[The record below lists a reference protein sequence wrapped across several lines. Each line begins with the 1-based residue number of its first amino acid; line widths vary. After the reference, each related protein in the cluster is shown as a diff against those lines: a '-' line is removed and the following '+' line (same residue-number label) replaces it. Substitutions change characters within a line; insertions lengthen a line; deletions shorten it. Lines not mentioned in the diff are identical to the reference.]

1 MAAATSLWLIWL
13 GHAILSNVIVASL
26 LSIIATVVGWRLRSP
41 ALAHGLWVLVLVKL
55 ITPPI
60 VHVPILMPDWL
71 PIAQSSENIGP
82 AIQTSIRTDANL
94 STVADSLIEGGAAT
108 KTAGLSL
115 DAGIQQNSETL
126 RFALLT
132 GWLSAILMVLLIA
145 GLVIAA
151 ILMFR
156 SLIRSIRFSQLLE
169 AKGIANKEASELG
182 RQMAIASNVE
192 TCPRIRLV
200 FANLSPML
208 FGFSRWAT
216 IVIPDGLWNELISL
230 QKRAMLAHELSHY
243 RRCDNWV
250 SKPSESKQSILA
262 TLPKMDPSRWMV
274 VHCSLGGDEEHEQR
288 LTDQRRA
295 VQRFYDWR
303 QLVLE

>member
-1 MAAATSLWLIWL
+1 MSAATSLWLIWL

-71 PIAQSSENIGP
+71 PIAQFIANSGP

-94 STVADSLIEGGAAT
+94 PTVADSWIEGGAVT
-108 KTAGLSL
+108 NTAGLGL
-115 DAGIQQNSETL
+115 DARIQQAPETF
-126 RFALLT
+126 RVALLT
-132 GWLSAILMVLLIA
+132 GWLSVILTVLLIA

-151 ILMFR
+151 ILMCR

-169 AKGIANKEASELG
+169 AKGIENKEASELG
-182 RQMAIASNVE
+182 QQMAIASNVE

-200 FANLSPML
+200 SANLSPML

-216 IVIPDGLWNELISL
+216 IVIPDGLWNELNTL

-243 RRCDNWV
+243 LRCDHWV
-250 SKPSESKQSILA
+250 RGL
-262 TLPKMDPSRWMV
+262 
-274 VHCSLGGDEEHEQR
+274 
-288 LTDQRRA
+288 
-295 VQRFYDWR
+295 
-303 QLVLE
+303 